1 MATVLDELITVFG
14 FKFDNQEL
22 RRFEQRIQQVRQR
35 LNQLSRSFTI
45 AGAVGAAALGFIGK
59 AGLDTEE
66 ALLRTRAALDLTE
79 DQMKT
84 LREEALRVGS
94 TLPLNTKDIVNAQLA
109 YGKLGATFEEIIRD
123 APAIAGAAVATGLQP
138 EQVARYGQIVQNVFG
153 GDINENLDV
162 MLRLANR
169 SAGNFQSFGEALQ
182 FSGQSAADAGLDF
195 KAYVALLG
203 GVSGAGRDVEAVSQG
218 LVGMWARLAK
228 SGEGIGRGGK
238 VVTDAFEG
246 VGISMADVEAVMDG
260 TAEGFVNLLALIN
273 DANLSTTQ
281 LTALLSTVAGDTYS
295 ASISFAVQNPEEIR
309 KLLDEALQAPGEVV
323 RQQEIIL
330 SGASGGLK
338 QMLAMIDTLLNRLAE
353 LGVLTAIEK
362 ITGQISRFLGWL
374 TKTDEEGNLVHK
386 RFLQLINVVLG
397 LVALLLPLGIAL
409 RAVSFALGGLIP
421 LLRVAGFFTR
431 LFGLNALFAAVANSN
446 FVVSLR
452 MAAINLGGYTARLWA
467 AVVAMKAFSRRA
479 IVAGIAGVATFAAAI
494 WAGAVP
500 ALTAFTAGVWAS
512 TVALLANPIGLI
524 VIAIV
529 ALIAALVAAG
539 FAIYKFRDQILNAL
553 KTAWSWIKSNWPLL
567 VGILLGPFGIVG
579 ALVWKFRDQI
589 VGALGTAW
597 SWIKDNWPL
606 LLGILLG
613 PFGIAAALIFKFR
626 DDVVGAFVWIKDQ
639 VVAAWEAM
647 VQFIQDKFDQV
658 KDLPGQLLGAIPGG
672 GLIKKAGNWFF
683 GQEGGVVPGPTGQPV
698 PAIVHGGEW
707 VLPTDVTRF
716 LEGLGGRTPLPVAN
730 VPIGYPNFPLAPGG
744 GRTIVNHTTVNL
756 DNITVHVER
765 GDVDEIATTVGQA
778 LRRELQNT
786 VDDFDSTIAR

>member
-1 MATVLDELITVFG
+1 MATVLDELIIVFG

-45 AGAVGAAALGFIGK
+45 AGAAGAAALGFIGK

-123 APAIAGAAVATGLQP
+123 APAIAGAAVVTGLQP
-138 EQVARYGQIVQNVFG
+138 EQVARYAQIVQNVFG

-195 KAYVALLG
+195 TTYVALLG

-218 LVGMWARLAK
+218 LVGMWSRLAK
-228 SGEGIGRGGK
+228 AGEGIGRGGK
-238 VVTDAFEG
+238 VVTEAFEG

-295 ASISFAVQNPEEIR
+295 ASLSFAVQNPEDIR
-309 KLLDEALQAPGEVV
+309 KLLEEAVSAPGEVV

-353 LGVLTAIEK
+353 LGVLKGIE
-362 ITGQISRFLGWL
+362 ILTGWISGFIGWL

-421 LLRVAGFFTR
+421 ALKFAGFFTR

-452 MAAINLGGYTARLWA
+452 VAAINLRAFNITMLFTSATARVMWASILGPVAALA
-467 AVVAMKAFSRRA
+467 AV
-479 IVAGIAGVATFAAAI
+479 
-494 WAGAVP
+494 
-500 ALTAFTAGVWAS
+500 
-512 TVALLANPIGLI
+512 
-524 VIAIV
+524 
-529 ALIAALVAAG
+529 G
-539 FAIYKFRDQILNAL
+539 FVVYKFRRQLLGAL
-553 KTAWSWIKSNWPLL
+553 KAVWKWVKGNWPLL
-567 VGILLGPFGIVG
+567 AGILLFPIIGPLGIIGAVVYKFRRQIFGVFTSIKKFFARVWGSIVG
-579 ALVWKFRDQI
+579 IFQDHWDKALAILFPA
-589 VGALGTAW
+589 VGL
-597 SWIKDNWPL
+597 PL
-606 LLGILLG
+606 L
-613 PFGIAAALIFKFR
+613 IARNWGRIVDAV
-626 DDVVGAFVWIKDQ
+626 DGVWSRVNNTVRGWID
-639 VVAAWEAM
+639 AM
-647 VQFIQDKFDQV
+647 VAFISELPGRVLDIV
-658 KDLPGQLLGAIPGG
+658 KDIPGLVADAIRDIPGLGGAIKVFTEIADRIPFYAKGG
-672 GLIKKAGNWFF
+672 I
-683 GQEGGVVPGPTGQPV
+683 VPGPLGKPMLAT
-698 PAIVHGGEW
+698 VHGGEMILPSTGMQ
-707 VLPTDVTRF
+707 VLRDMFEGFRLGAAGLPT
-716 LEGLGGRTPLPVAN
+716 PP
-730 VPIGYPNFPLAPGG
+730 PGAA
-744 GRTIVNHTTVNL
+744 TIYRQSMMSRPTVNMG
-756 DNITVHVER
+756 DITININTSP
-765 GDVDEIATTVGQA
+765 GADSGEIAENVRDA
-778 LRRELQNT
+778 VKDV
-786 VDDFDSTIAR
+786 VDKAISDTFKDIAHDFDGPIER